1 MKHSQSKIKSMKI
14 SKKTVFFAL
23 MLVCG
28 ALFFNSC
35 KSDKKTTPTPT
46 PALASSPLYD
56 TLGWFIQGGTGT
68 IAGSGTQMIADPDNA
83 GQKIQAGR
91 LAIRT
96 VVNKALGI
104 IAADTAL
111 ADYFPTLLS
120 EVGAGNTTGYADL
133 LSNFTDFVQQ
143 AVSTQQIYTGKTM
156 IQAHNHAT
164 YSRFGSAAH
173 PVSNNA
179 DFDEF
184 ISDVVAAA
192 QFYNV
197 PNSVIGQLGGILT
210 SVKGQVTQ
218 G

>member
-1 MKHSQSKIKSMKI
+1 MKHSRTKIKSMKI

-35 KSDKKTTPTPT
+35 KDKKTTPTPT
-46 PALASSPLYD
+46 PLASSPLYD

-133 LSNFTDFVQQ
+133 LTNFTDFVQQ
-143 AVSTQQIYTGKTM
+143 GVSGQQVYTGKTM
-156 IQAHNHAT
+156 VQVHNHAT

-173 PVSNNA
+173 PVSDA
-179 DFDEF
+179 GDFDEF
-184 ISDVVAAA
+184 VGDIVTAA
-192 QFYNV
+192 QSLNV
-197 PNSVIGQLGGILT
+197 PNSVIAQLGDLLAT
-210 SVKGQVTQ
+210 VKGQVTQ